1 MKLMRENKFSTL
13 VTRIKKRF
21 SGSKL
26 NTLWGKIEDFFFI
39 DYYDEEIEDEILDD
53 EEIFDFDDDFD
64 VEDANGGIYY
74 FEAHSVV
81 EYTFVKTLLADG
93 YTVIVSLGLLDEEE
107 RNLFTR
113 RLRLD
118 LFKLGIS
125 CTTINENCLLVA
137 PKSVEIVNFEEEQ
150 EPKKGRILYLDN
162 YRKMK

>member
-1 MKLMRENKFSTL
+1 MKLMHENKFSTL
-13 VTRIKKRF
+13 VTRIKKWF
-21 SGSKL
+21 NGSKL
-26 NTLWGKIEDFFFI
+26 NTLWGKIEDFFFM
-39 DYYDEEIEDEILDD
+39 DYYDEEFEDEIIDD
-53 EEIFDFDDDFD
+53 EESFDFADDFD
-64 VEDANGGIYY
+64 VEDANGGIYH

-125 CTTINENCLLVA
+125 CTTINDNCLLVA

>member
-13 VTRIKKRF
+13 VTRIKKWF
-21 SGSKL
+21 NGSKL

-53 EEIFDFDDDFD
+53 EEIFDLDDDFD
-64 VEDANGGIYY
+64 VEDANGGIYH

-125 CTTINENCLLVA
+125 CTTINESCLLVA

>member
-13 VTRIKKRF
+13 VTRIKKWF
-21 SGSKL
+21 NGSKL

-39 DYYDEEIEDEILDD
+39 DYYDEEIEDEIIDD

-64 VEDANGGIYY
+64 VEDANGGIYH

>member
-1 MKLMRENKFSTL
+1 MKLMHENKFSTL
-13 VTRIKKRF
+13 VTRIKKWF

-39 DYYDEEIEDEILDD
+39 DYYDEEFEDEIIDD
-53 EEIFDFDDDFD
+53 EESFDFADDFD
-64 VEDANGGIYY
+64 VEDANGGIYH

-150 EPKKGRILYLDN
+150 GPKKGRILYLDN